1 MYPTNSGTG
10 GRVLGAGHLAAASL
24 GIGLPIATTAVLIA
38 ALFSPALWTSVPL
51 VMLAVFVANLANLL
65 VFIGPHRARAGPE
78 PFRSALGVGAVLSGI
93 CLSAGPGLAGEFA
106 GLGGKDELQGKARG
120 RHP

>member
-1 MYPTNSGTG
+1 MYPTNAGTG

-24 GIGLPIATTAVLIA
+24 GIGLPIATAVVLIA

-65 VFIGPHRARAGPE
+65 AFIGLHRARAGPE
-78 PFRSALGVGAVLSGI
+78 PFRSALGVGACS
-93 CLSAGPGLAGEFA
+93 PEFA
-106 GLGGKDELQGKARG
+106 SQRCWFWPAGSQGSGHRTVF
-120 RHP
+120 R

>member
-38 ALFSPALWTSVPL
+38 ALFSSALWTSVPL
-51 VMLAVFVANLANLL
+51 VMLAVFVANLANPLAFSGL
-65 VFIGPHRARAGPE
+65 HRARAGPE
-78 PFRSALGVGAVLSGI
+78 PFRSAIGAGAVLAAI
-93 CLSAGPGLAGEFA
+93 CLSAGLVLVGWFLRVGA
-106 GLGGKDELQGKARG
+106 
-120 RHP
+120 

>member
-51 VMLAVFVANLANLL
+51 VMLAVFVADMAHLLA
-65 VFIGPHRARAGPE
+65 FIGLHRARAGAE
-78 PFRSALGVGAVLSGI
+78 QFRYALGVGAVLSGI
-93 CLSAGPGLAGEFA
+93 WLSDA
-106 GLGGKDELQGKARG
+106 LG
-120 RHP
+120 

>member
-24 GIGLPIATTAVLIA
+24 GIGLPIATTAVLVA

-51 VMLAVFVANLANLL
+51 VMLAVFVANAANLIAFL
-65 VFIGPHRARAGPE
+65 ALHRARAGPG
-78 PFRSALGVGAVLSGI
+78 PFRSALGIGAVFSGI
-93 CLSAGPGLAGEFA
+93 CISAVLVLAAFFA
-106 GLGGKDELQGKARG
+106 RLGA
-120 RHP
+120 

>member
-65 VFIGPHRARAGPE
+65 VFIGLHRARAGPE
-78 PFRSALGVGAVLSGI
+78 PFRSALGVGAVRSSL
-93 CLSAGPGLAGEFA
+93 CHLAGLVLAGWFA
-106 GLGGKDELQGKARG
+106 RLRAMNALLGK
-120 RHP
+120 

>member
-65 VFIGPHRARAGPE
+65 VFIGLHRARAGPE

-93 CLSAGPGLAGEFA
+93 CLSAVLVLAGWFA
-106 GLGGKDELQGKARG
+106 RLGA
-120 RHP
+120 